1 MVYTRDV
8 PDLFVAICAYFAA
21 KSLSIQDAR
30 IHTTR
35 HGWALDSFI
44 VLLPEGDADLRAQA
58 TLVEH
63 EPAERLKAPAA
74 TAQQPA
80 HTVATTAARASR
92 AFHACSV
99 MPQAE
104 LQPDERSKSW
114 RLSVTATDRAGLLHA
129 LAQVFARH
137 EVNLL
142 MAKIMTLG
150 DRVEDVFIVDGAAL
164 ERPRTQM
171 QFERDI
177 LDALRRGSPPAR
189 GLIAACP
196 QQ

>member
-63 EPAERLKAPAA
+63 ELAERLKAPAA

-92 AFHACSV
+92 AFHACF
-99 MPQAE
+99 
-104 LQPDERSKSW
+104 
-114 RLSVTATDRAGLLHA
+114 LSCPRPNCSPTSAASP
-129 LAQVFARH
+129 
-137 EVNLL
+137 
-142 MAKIMTLG
+142 
-150 DRVEDVFIVDGAAL
+150 GAC
-164 ERPRTQM
+164 Q
-171 QFERDI
+171 
-177 LDALRRGSPPAR
+177 
-189 GLIAACP
+189 
-196 QQ
+196 

>member
-63 EPAERLKAPAA
+63 ELAERLKAPAA

-80 HTVATTAARASR
+80 HTGGYYGRARQSRVSRVFPSCPRPNCSPTSAASPG
-92 AFHACSV
+92 ACR
-99 MPQAE
+99 
-104 LQPDERSKSW
+104 DRH
-114 RLSVTATDRAGLLHA
+114 RAGLLHA
-129 LAQVFARH
+129 LAQVIRA
-137 EVNLL
+137 
-142 MAKIMTLG
+142 
-150 DRVEDVFIVDGAAL
+150 
-164 ERPRTQM
+164 
-171 QFERDI
+171 
-177 LDALRRGSPPAR
+177 AR
-189 GLIAACP
+189 GEPAHGQDHDAG
-196 QQ
+196 

>member
-1 MVYTRDV
+1 MTPAEPVVRARPTEQGEGLQIMVYTRDV

-44 VLLPEGDADLRAQA
+44 AAARGRRRPARPGDTGR
-58 TLVEH
+58 TRT
-63 EPAERLKAPAA
+63 AERLKAPAA

-80 HTVATTAARASR
+80 HTSGYYGARQSR
-92 AFHACSV
+92 VSRVFPV

-114 RLSVTATDRAGLLHA
+114 RLSVTATDRAGT
-129 LAQVFARH
+129 RW
-137 EVNLL
+137 
-142 MAKIMTLG
+142 
-150 DRVEDVFIVDGAAL
+150 
-164 ERPRTQM
+164 
-171 QFERDI
+171 
-177 LDALRRGSPPAR
+177 RRYSR
-189 GLIAACP
+189 GTR
-196 QQ
+196 

>member
-1 MVYTRDV
+1 MRARPTEQGEGLQIMVYTRDV

-63 EPAERLKAPAA
+63 ELAERLKAPAA

-80 HTVATTAARASR
+80 HTGGYYGARASR
-92 AFHACSV
+92 AFHACFPSC
-99 MPQAE
+99 PRPNCSPTSAAS
-104 LQPDERSKSW
+104 P
-114 RLSVTATDRAGLLHA
+114 
-129 LAQVFARH
+129 
-137 EVNLL
+137 
-142 MAKIMTLG
+142 
-150 DRVEDVFIVDGAAL
+150 GAC
-164 ERPRTQM
+164 Q
-171 QFERDI
+171 
-177 LDALRRGSPPAR
+177 
-189 GLIAACP
+189 
-196 QQ
+196 